1 MLCGCRIGVWW
12 FQRLVWES
20 VQKKWLILV
29 GRPIRIQT
37 CHRKIWNPWFD
48 KNARLHLMEE
58 KDGFCIEEDGVEILV
73 AARWVLWTRRHLQ
86 HFQTFNIK
94 DFFFTLNGLKKH
106 EMRISSCSVYSSSA
120 STIRKTRL
128 KKQNIQPYGKITGE
142 TPEVRSDKR
151 EPRML
156 LRLQR
161 RRRDRNKLASSVDAI
176 AISKIWKHN
185 SLTDSLTHPM
195 TGVGARRCYRI

>member
-29 GRPIRIQT
+29 GRSIRIQT

-73 AARWVLWTRRHLQ
+73 AARWVLGARRHLQ
-86 HFQTFNIK
+86 HFQTFK
-94 DFFFTLNGLKKH
+94 ATFFLHLERPQEAWDEDFKLLCVFLLCLNHTEDKAEKAKH
-106 EMRISSCSVYSSSA
+106 
-120 STIRKTRL
+120 STIWKNYWRNSRGTLRQKGTKNALKTA
-128 KKQNIQPYGKITGE
+128 KKK
-142 TPEVRSDKR
+142 K
-151 EPRML
+151 
-156 LRLQR
+156 
-161 RRRDRNKLASSVDAI
+161 K
-176 AISKIWKHN
+176 KK
-185 SLTDSLTHPM
+185 
-195 TGVGARRCYRI
+195 